1 MANFA
6 VAASLETIEKANS
19 VMELYSQEG
28 DKKEDTLLRILSVAE
43 KESVRGTHPAL
54 EPSLRAVDSTI
65 GTLIKQINGIVA
77 GQDSQIQELK
87 EKLEKAIEEKRT
99 AIETASVQIEAAKT
113 KSDAADAA
121 IAQAQEKIVAA
132 ETQANA
138 EIQSVKKDAAIEI
151 ERANTERDQALR
163 ERDDARTI
171 SAEKSAS
178 NDLLIRQM
186 SSMEADA
193 QAYKELQDKY
203 AQLSE
208 SLSSIQ
214 NQLADKEHELSAL
227 TKSFE
232 NERKNMESDFSRRM
246 ETAKAQEELAV
257 EKAVIAKERE
267 IRDSYQAQLRQ
278 ADRETAKQAALVEQ
292 LQSEIE
298 NLKNAQKSNK
308 N

>member
-19 VMELYSQEG
+19 IMELYSQEG
-28 DKKEDTLLRILSVAE
+28 DKKEDILLRILSVAE

-65 GTLIKQINGIVA
+65 STLIKQINGIVA

-99 AIETASVQIEAAKT
+99 AIETASVQIEAAKA

-138 EIQSVKKDAAIEI
+138 EIQSAKKDAAIEI

-178 NDLLIRQM
+178 NDLLMRQM
-186 SSMEADA
+186 ASMEADA
-193 QAYKELQDKY
+193 QAYKDLQDSY

-208 SLSSIQ
+208 DLSSAH
-214 NQLADKEHELSAL
+214 NQLADKERELSAL
-227 TKSFE
+227 TKDFE
-232 NERKNMESDFSRRM
+232 TERKTMESDFTRRM

-257 EKAVIAKERE
+257 EKAVIARERE
-267 IRDSYQAQLRQ
+267 LRKEYQDQIRQSDQESAKLQA
-278 ADRETAKQAALVEQ
+278 KIEQ
-292 LQSEIE
+292 LQAELNHLTHPKESTV
-298 NLKNAQKSNK
+298 
-308 N
+308 

>member
-19 VMELYSQEG
+19 IMELYSQEG

-54 EPSLRAVDSTI
+54 ESSLRSVDSTI
-65 GTLIKQINGIVA
+65 STLIKQINGIVA
-77 GQDSQIQELK
+77 GQDTQIQELK

-99 AIETASVQIEAAKT
+99 AIDTASAQIEAAKA

-132 ETQANA
+132 ETQANE
-138 EIQSVKKDAAIEI
+138 EIQSAKKDAAIEI

-178 NDLLIRQM
+178 NDLLMRQM
-186 SSMEADA
+186 ASMEADA
-193 QAYKELQDKY
+193 QAYKDLQDSY

-208 SLSSIQ
+208 DLSSAH
-214 NQLADKEHELSAL
+214 NQLADKERELSAL
-227 TKSFE
+227 TKDFE
-232 NERKNMESDFSRRM
+232 TDRKTMESDFTRRM
-246 ETAKAQEELAV
+246 VTANAQEELAV
-257 EKAVIAKERE
+257 EKAVIARERE
-267 IRDSYQAQLRQ
+267 LRKEYQDQIRQSDQENAKLQA
-278 ADRETAKQAALVEQ
+278 KIEQ
-292 LQSEIE
+292 LQAELNQLT
-298 NLKNAQKSNK
+298 NLKESAL
-308 N
+308 